1 MVTASLYL
9 ETAYSFNGSNIR
21 LEPLLKKALAAGCEA
36 LALTDRK
43 MHLAYQFHRA
53 VAQANLV
60 PLLGLQLRLESL
72 FGGVPLETVVYARS
86 TAGYQNLLRLS
97 SLQSYNTVLTLDLY
111 EKYGEDTTLVLM
123 MHDGELSTQRTSEHG
138 FKTIVQTF
146 KSRFPHTYL
155 GVHPD
160 FPCLYESALPKV
172 PIDYVNTLE
181 ADDGD
186 LSEVLR
192 HILNQPDTDPLAGID
207 TAFKGSGPATWTDED
222 RQQVAQF
229 VAAHQFTLDLPT
241 PKLPAYPTPSGVD
254 ARTYLQALAEKG
266 LTKRLSTKDAD
277 LSRYRTRLKRELDTI
292 HRLGYDDY
300 FLMVWDIVK
309 WARSEDMLV
318 GPGRGS
324 APGSLVAY
332 ALGITYADPLEFD
345 LLFER
350 FLNDARATMP
360 DIDIDFPDHA
370 RDRVI
375 DYARKRFGEAH
386 VSQICTFGTF
396 LKKSALRDTGRV
408 FEIDSARITEIAK
421 RLENYDTVFDMAERD
436 VEVANRMHQ
445 DARIARWLSVAS
457 RIEGLPKH
465 VSTHAAGVVIT
476 HEPITE
482 YTAIQEGLNDHHQTQ
497 YAMEDLEA
505 MGLLKMDF
513 LGLRNLTMI
522 EDILEYVK
530 KEDGQTLNLYQ
541 LPLDD
546 AATFKLL
553 REGSTTGL
561 FQLESAGMRQLI
573 RDMQIQSFDDIVVVL
588 ALYRPGP
595 MQSIKTYLARR
606 HKQDSRLDMPEEIRH
621 LLAPTEGIL
630 LYQEQIMAIASEFAG
645 YTLNEADLLRRAVS
659 KKSDA
664 ILQAERSRFIDKA
677 VRNGKDGK
685 RADALYDYI
694 VTFANYGFNK
704 SHSVAYGM
712 IAYWMAYLKAHYPA
726 YFIAVLMQSAL
737 GSASAMK
744 DYTREA
750 MQLGIEVK
758 GPDVQH
764 SGRRFVFKAKT
775 LHYPLLGIRNIGTT
789 VVRQIESARQ
799 GGPFRDFID
808 FVTRTHTFLNK
819 RSYQYLIYS
828 GACDSFGLNR
838 HTMLENVES
847 IQHYITYQGQGSAS
861 EFVYAE
867 KAPFSEAQ
875 NRQYELEAL
884 GFTLSHDPLKPFA
897 ALIKEHAMWT
907 ASTIHEA
914 PRNRRI
920 YVAGVIKKIR
930 RIRTKKDQP
939 MAFLTLEDRLEQ
951 LDVVCFPETYAKLE
965 AILELETVIGLA
977 GKVTVKDER
986 LQLMAESGKRLTQAA
1001 E

>member
-1 MVTASLYL
+1 MVTASLYV
-9 ETAYSFNGSNIR
+9 ETAYSFNGSNIH
-21 LEPLLKKALAAGCEA
+21 LEPLIARAQAEGCQA

-43 MHLAYQFHRA
+43 MHGAYQFYRKVTEA
-53 VAQANLV
+53 GMT
-60 PLLGLQLRLESL
+60 PLLGLQLKLESL
-72 FGGVPLETVVYARS
+72 FSGAPIETLVYAKS
-86 TAGYQNLLRLS
+86 TEGYQNLLRLS

-111 EKYGEDTTLVLM
+111 EKYGADTTLILLM
-123 MHDGELSTQRTSEHG
+123 HTGELSTQRTSEHG
-138 FKTIVQTF
+138 FKAIMDTF
-146 KSRFPHTYL
+146 KSRFKDCYL

-160 FPCLYESALPKV
+160 FPCLYGCSLPKL
-172 PIDYVNTLE
+172 PLDYVTQFNPEDQDVSKALRLVMNQTDSDPLE
-181 ADDGD
+181 AV
-186 LSEVLR
+186 ET
-192 HILNQPDTDPLAGID
+192 H
-207 TAFKGSGPATWTDED
+207 FKGTGPDYYSEAE
-222 RQQVAQF
+222 RQAVADF
-229 VAAHQFTLDLPT
+229 IAAHTFTLDLPK
-241 PKLPAYPTPSGVD
+241 PKLPTYPTPKGVTAKAYLEALAKKGLSKRLATRQVDQTPYD
-254 ARTYLQALAEKG
+254 AR
-266 LTKRLSTKDAD
+266 
-277 LSRYRTRLKRELDTI
+277 LKMELDTI

-300 FLMVWDIVK
+300 FLMVWDIIK
-309 WARSEDMLV
+309 WARSESILV

-332 ALGITYADPLEFD
+332 ALGITYADPLEFE

-375 DYARKRFGEAH
+375 DYARQRFGEAH

-396 LKKSALRDTGRV
+396 QKKSALRDTARVFGIESGRV
-408 FEIDSARITEIAK
+408 SEIAK
-421 RLENYDTVFDMAERD
+421 RLDQYETVTEMIASDQ
-436 VEVANRMHQ
+436 EVRNRIEQ
-445 DARIARWLSVAS
+445 DPNIARWLEVAS

-465 VSTHAAGVVIT
+465 VSTHAAGVIIT

-482 YTAIQEGLNDHHQTQ
+482 YTAIQAGLNDHHQTQ

-522 EDILEYVK
+522 EDILVYVRQSEGK
-530 KEDGQTLNLYQ
+530 DLNLYA

-546 AATFKLL
+546 AKTFKLL

-573 RDMQIQSFDDIVVVL
+573 RDMQIKSFDDIAVVL

-606 HKQDSRLDMPEEIRH
+606 HKQDTRYDMPKEIKH
-621 LLAPTEGIL
+621 ILAKTEGIL

-659 KKSDA
+659 KKSET
-664 ILQAERSRFIDKA
+664 ILQAERSRFIEKA
-677 VRNGKDGK
+677 VKNGKDGK

-704 SHSVAYGM
+704 SHSVAYAM

-744 DYTREA
+744 EYTREA
-750 MQLGIEVK
+750 TQLGIEVK
-758 GPDVQH
+758 GPDVQT
-764 SGRRFVFKAKT
+764 SGRRFVFKNQT
-775 LHYPLLGIRNIGTT
+775 LHYPLLGIRNIGTN

-799 GGPFRDFID
+799 ASPFRDFID
-808 FVTRTHTFLNK
+808 FITRTHTFLNK
-819 RSYQYLIYS
+819 RSYQYLIYA
-828 GACDSFGLNR
+828 GACDCFSSNR
-838 HTMLENVES
+838 HTLLENVES
-847 IQHYITYQGQGSAS
+847 IQHYITYQGHAGSS

-867 KAPFSEAQ
+867 QPPFSDAQ
-875 NRQYELEAL
+875 NRQYEIEAL

-897 ALIKEHAMWT
+897 DVIKTHNMWT
-907 ASTIHEA
+907 ASTIHKA
-914 PRNRRI
+914 PKNQRI
-920 YVAGVIKKIR
+920 FVAGVIKNIR
-930 RIRTKKDQP
+930 RIRTKKDEP
-939 MAFLTLEDRLEQ
+939 MAFVALEDRLEQ
-951 LDVVCFPETYAKLE
+951 LDVVCFPETFRKLE
-965 AILELETVIGLA
+965 AVLEIEAVVGLA
-977 GKVTVKDER
+977 GKVTLKDER
-986 LQLMAESGKRLTQAA
+986 LQLVAESGKKLLKKDT
-1001 E
+1001 